1 MYLSV
6 VFLESNLWKKLYKIS
21 NLIYNYIRITQEIYS
36 TPKDRF
42 QRVDINKYL

>member
-1 MYLSV
+1 MYLPV
-6 VFLESNLWKKLYKIS
+6 VILEGNLWKKLYKIFKK
-21 NLIYNYIRITQEIYS
+21 IYNNMRITQKIYS

>member
-6 VFLESNLWKKLYKIS
+6 VILEGNLWKKLYKIFKK
-21 NLIYNYIRITQEIYS
+21 IYNNIRITQKIYS

-42 QRVDINKYL
+42 QRVDIN

>member
-6 VFLESNLWKKLYKIS
+6 VLLESNLWKKLYKIS
-21 NLIYNYIRITQEIYS
+21 NLIYNYIRITQKIYS

-42 QRVDINKYL
+42 QRVDIN